1 MRLSLAA
8 VMLFVGLS
16 LVLAACGGAGATVPT
31 PAATGP
37 KIVLTTNPDPPLSG
51 NVELVLTV
59 TDANGQPIPDADVY
73 VFADHTEMSGM
84 MMQGKAT
91 AQGGGRY
98 AITANLSMSGTWKIS
113 VQVKK
118 SPLNYTQDFNL
129 EVK

>member
-16 LVLAACGGAGATVPT
+16 LVLAACGGAGATAPT
-31 PAATGP
+31 PAAAGP
-37 KIVLTTNPDPPLSG
+37 KVVLTTSPDPPLSG

-129 EVK
+129 EVQ